1 MAALVA
7 VALMV
12 FYHNKMFFMHNKT
25 TNIMRSLR
33 GVVVA
38 MALALAWM
46 RTDAAILTWSAHNLT
61 FEVPDGGTVTYNS
74 ASHFEIMWHDM
85 ALVITLYN
93 KQGVNDDNMQ
103 MDLARRANG
112 YNMYECQ
119 PNKIKVK
126 GFKCYSLTGTMPDG
140 SHTLFANL
148 VCKNRDLL
156 VSVTVNYLLGSI
168 EEAEDVVK
176 SFAIGKQKAKKEKKQ
191 KVQSAEDAK
200 AVEEAEA
207 KRKQEQTKPK
217 KNHTLY
223 NI

>member
-93 KQGVNDDNMQ
+93 KQGANDDNMRT
-103 MDLARRANG
+103 DLMRRANG

>member
-1 MAALVA
+1 
-7 VALMV
+7 MV

-93 KQGVNDDNMQ
+93 KQGANDDNMRT
-103 MDLARRANG
+103 DLMRRANG